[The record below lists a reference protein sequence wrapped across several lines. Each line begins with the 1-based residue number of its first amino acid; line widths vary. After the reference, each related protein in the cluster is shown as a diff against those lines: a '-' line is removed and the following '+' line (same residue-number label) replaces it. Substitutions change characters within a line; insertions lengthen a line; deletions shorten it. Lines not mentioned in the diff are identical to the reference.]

1 MPEAI
6 RVAKLQV
13 AEDGGI
19 PSSVA
24 GKSRFF
30 QPVSGFKST
39 NRPGVWS
46 SHVSST
52 SVYLNELCNALLI
65 QALSIYSFAQSQL
78 RKRAGAT
85 TNLAGLAGFAIACV
99 ALWSTLSSMHDTRQA
114 LALAQWTARKDFLQY
129 CHSVRETSSPHSTTT
144 CHLTGFY
151 QVNYTT
157 VECAKKKKT
166 SLSPPPIFVNTDTPV
181 ITVMGCTGIS
191 FDIPAP
197 NPSQMP
203 TAGLYGIIKFVDH
216 LPPLFPVA

>member
-1 MPEAI
+1 LFIGYIRYLTAQNLYAYFKTAELSWPLPNTNQPLHSTSHQSNDKNITRTIETVLPAFELRRLISSLSMEHHPVRMPEAI

-30 QPVSGFKST
+30 QPVSGFRST
-39 NRPGVWS
+39 HQPGVWS
-46 SHVSST
+46 SRVSST
-52 SVYLNELCNALLI
+52 SAYLNELCNALFI

-78 RKRAGAT
+78 RKRAGAA

-129 CHSVRETSSPHSTTT
+129 CHSVRETSSSHSTVQT
-144 CHLTGFY
+144 
-151 QVNYTT
+151 
-157 VECAKKKKT
+157 
-166 SLSPPPIFVNTDTPV
+166 I
-181 ITVMGCTGIS
+181 
-191 FDIPAP
+191 
-197 NPSQMP
+197 
-203 TAGLYGIIKFVDH
+203 
-216 LPPLFPVA
+216 